1 MTDPALPDLPPRY
14 QEQIRQQLAAVPRPK
29 PNSAAI
35 LTPSRPVR
43 RPTLRQQSG
52 DALNGLERAFLAHL
66 AVRKLGEV
74 LTQAITLKI
83 ANGCRYTPDFVEVRH
98 GFALRAY
105 EVKGFMR
112 EDAAI
117 KIKVAAALFTWI
129 EFYLVTRPK
138 SAGEWRIER
147 VYPNDVRPEPMPAI
161 VLGKHLGG
169 PDE

>member
-1 MTDPALPDLPPRY
+1 MTRPALPDLPPRY

-83 ANGCRYTPDFVEVRH
+83 ANGVRYTPDFVEVRYST
-98 GFALRAY
+98 GLIAY

-112 EDAAI
+112 DDAAV
-117 KIKVAAALFTWI
+117 KIKVAASLYPWI
-129 EFYLVTRPK
+129 SFFLATRPRG
-138 SAGEWRIER
+138 AAAWRIER
-147 VYPNDVRPEPMPAI
+147 IHANEPNPLPLAPIAP
-161 VLGKHLGG
+161 HLG
-169 PDE
+169 PQD